1 MLGFL
6 AFPVAGVATGV
17 IASRIDSAEA
27 AVIGGAIAGR
37 AAAGQV
43 RP

>member
-17 IASRIDSAEA
+17 IASRI
-27 AVIGGAIAGR
+27 GGAIAGR